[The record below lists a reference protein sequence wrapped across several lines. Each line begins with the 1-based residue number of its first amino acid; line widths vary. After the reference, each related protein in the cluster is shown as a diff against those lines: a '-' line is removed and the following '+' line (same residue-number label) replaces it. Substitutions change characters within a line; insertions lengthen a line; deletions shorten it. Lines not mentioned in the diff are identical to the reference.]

1 MAGLSIGRKTWLVA
15 GLIVAAFAAG
25 FGLARLTAAPPATP
39 SAQAAKA
46 GAPWSLFGKPRAADA
61 PRAAP
66 RKPDGFTVWTSR
78 LDAKGSAPS
87 ACIRMTRGLDPRKS
101 YGDFVSVSPAL
112 AHPAAVTVQ
121 GDELCV
127 ADVGYAGR
135 TVTLLRGLPSA
146 GGETLAENTDVEFV
160 AGAKPTYVGF
170 SGEGVILPRE
180 DADGV
185 GLETVN
191 VTRLHL
197 EVWRVTDRNLVRKQI
212 AAPQPTAEGEYSED
226 DVGDD
231 GRKVWEGDMAVHGTA
246 DQRTTT
252 VFPLGAVLKTL
263 QSGAYVV
270 VARDATGLRGAKP
283 RDGETDDQRPAAAR
297 RWILFTDMA
306 LQAYDGSDA
315 LDVVV
320 RSLKTA
326 RALGGVRLALVAADG
341 EELASALSDAT
352 GRVRFARALLG
363 GESGAKPMRVMAY
376 GPKTDFTLLDLER
389 SPV

>member
-1 MAGLSIGRKTWLVA
+1 MAGLAGGRRTWIVA
-15 GLIVAAFAAG
+15 GLILAAFAAG
-25 FGLARLTAAPPATP
+25 FGVARMTAAPPATP
-39 SAQAAKA
+39 VAQAARD
-46 GAPWSLFGKPRAADA
+46 GTPWSLFGKPRAADA

-78 LDAKGSAPS
+78 LDSHGTAPA
-87 ACIRMTRGLDPRKS
+87 ACIRMTRPLDPRKS
-101 YGDFVSVSPAL
+101 YGDFVSVSPGL
-112 AHPAAVTVQ
+112 GHPAAVTAHD
-121 GDELCV
+121 DELCV

-191 VTRLHL
+191 VNRLHL
-197 EVWRVTDRNLVRKQI
+197 EVWRVPDRNLVRKQI
-212 AAPQPTAEGEYSED
+212 SAPQPTAEDEYAED

-270 VARDATGLRGAKP
+270 VAKDATGLRGVKP
-283 RDGETDDQRPAAAR
+283 RDGEADTQRPAKHGQQR
-297 RWILFTDMA
+297 DIETD
-306 LQAYDGSDA
+306 
-315 LDVVV
+315 
-320 RSLKTA
+320 
-326 RALGGVRLALVAADG
+326 
-341 EELASALSDAT
+341 
-352 GRVRFARALLG
+352 GRQG
-363 GESGAKPMRVMAY
+363 H
-376 GPKTDFTLLDLER
+376 
-389 SPV
+389 